1 MAETTY
7 DIIILGGGTGG
18 YVAAIRAGQLG
29 LKTAV
34 VEAAKVGG
42 TCLHQGC
49 IPTKALLH
57 TAELLNTFHH
67 AEDFGLSGKVA
78 LNYAGA
84 VGKKDRVVQQLYRG
98 VQFLLKKNKATVY
111 EGRGRLTGPTTVEVE
126 AENGTKTTL
135 TGKDVILATGSV
147 PRGLPSLPFDGK
159 RVINSDHVLQMTEV
173 PKSVLVLGAGAIG
186 VEFASMYNDFGSQV
200 TLVEMLPHILPQDD
214 EEIAAELARLLTRR
228 GIAIH
233 AGAKFALDQA
243 KVGEHGVEGVVAA
256 ADGKTTV
263 KVAGD
268 VLLVAV
274 GRSPLSDHIGLE
286 EVGVHLDRGFVAVD
300 DHYRTNIPH
309 LYAIGDLIG
318 GYLLAHVATHEGI
331 IAVETI
337 AGETPERLHPERVP
351 RVTYSRPEVASLG
364 LTAAEAEE
372 QGHAVKVGTFPFK
385 ANGRSLILGEAEGMV
400 KLVADAKTDALLG
413 AHIVGPNASELI
425 NEMALA
431 RFLEA
436 TGWEIG
442 ESVHAHPTVS
452 EVLHEAALAVDGR
465 AIHM

>member
-7 DIIILGGGTGG
+7 DVIILGGGTGG

-67 AEDFGLSGKVA
+67 AEDFGLSGNVA

-84 VGKKDRVVQQLYRG
+84 VSKKDRVVQQLYRG
-98 VQFLLKKNKATVY
+98 VQFLLKKNQADVY
-111 EGRGRLTGPTTVEVE
+111 AGRGRLTGPTTVEVE
-126 AENGTKTTL
+126 AKDGTKTTL

-147 PRGLPSLPFDGK
+147 PRGLPNLPFDGK
-159 RVINSDHVLQMTEV
+159 RVINSDHVLQMTDV
-173 PKSVLVLGAGAIG
+173 PKSVLILGAGAIG

-214 EEIAAELARLLTRR
+214 AEIAAELARLLTRR

-233 AGAKFALDQA
+233 AGAKLSVDQV
-243 KVGEHGVEGVVAA
+243 KVGDHQVEGVVEA
-256 ADGKTTV
+256 ADGKTV

-274 GRSPLSDHIGLE
+274 GRSPVSDQIGLE
-286 EVGVHLDRGFVAVD
+286 EVGVRLDRGFVAVD

-337 AGETPERLHPERVP
+337 AGQTSEPLNPARVP

-364 LTAAEAEE
+364 LTAAEAER
-372 QGHAVKVGTFPFK
+372 QGYTVKVGVFPFK

-431 RFLEA
+431 RFLEGTA
-436 TGWEIG
+436 WEIG

-452 EVLHEAALAVDGR
+452 EVLHEAALAVDER

>member
-7 DIIILGGGTGG
+7 DVIILGGGTGG

-67 AEDFGLSGKVA
+67 AEDFGLSGNVA

-84 VGKKDRVVQQLYRG
+84 VSKKDRVVQQLYRG
-98 VQFLLKKNKATVY
+98 VQFLLKKNQADVY
-111 EGRGRLTGPTTVEVE
+111 AGRGRLTGPTTVEVE
-126 AENGTKTTL
+126 AKDGTKTTL

-147 PRGLPSLPFDGK
+147 PRSLPNLPFDGK

-214 EEIAAELARLLTRR
+214 EHIAAELARLLTRR

-233 AGAKFALDQA
+233 AGAKLSVDQV
-243 KVGEHGVEGVVAA
+243 KVGNHGVEGVVEA
-256 ADGKTTV
+256 ADGKTV

-274 GRSPLSDHIGLE
+274 GRSPVSDQIGLE
-286 EVGVHLDRGFVAVD
+286 EVGVRLDRGFVAVD

-337 AGETPERLHPERVP
+337 AGQSPEVLNSARVP

-364 LTAAEAEE
+364 LTAAEAERE
-372 QGHAVKVGTFPFK
+372 GYTVKEGVFPFK

-413 AHIVGPNASELI
+413 AHMVGPNASELI

-431 RFLEA
+431 RFLEGTA
-436 TGWEIG
+436 WEIG
-442 ESVHAHPTVS
+442 ESVHAHPTVA
-452 EVLHEAALAVDGR
+452 EVLHEAALAVDER